1 MTFFFGDVREVGLP
15 SVRIK
20 NGRAVLVEP
29 IDLLLAEEENA
40 AQNEL
45 RNAVWM
51 GLGISQGESGTPR
64 TAKNQPTLNG
74 EVLADLFDV
83 GYEIPRGVFVQG
95 SVGRA
100 LAAAALVE
108 VDDAVL
114 CGVEKPTLFGIGT
127 SSGPAV

>member
-51 GLGISQGESGTPR
+51 GLGISQGESRTPR

-74 EVLADLFDV
+74 EVLADLFDI
-83 GYEIPRGVFVQG
+83 GHEIPRGVFVTRKRRAC
-95 SVGRA
+95 SCRSRVGR
-100 LAAAALVE
+100 
-108 VDDAVL
+108 
-114 CGVEKPTLFGIGT
+114 
-127 SSGPAV
+127 S